1 MLLEQDEVRRRAGE
15 IKLISID
22 LDGTL
27 LNEARELTPR
37 SATAIRGLLDRGYLV
52 VPTTGRALSRSIQ
65 IYPALEGSQY
75 AISTNGA
82 LLTDLSKGEH
92 LYRNA
97 IPLAEAL
104 RLIPAL
110 LDNAGSMI
118 YLNTLNNCRTAYQAQ
133 RDFPAPGQRKP
144 FGVEPDTADSLCA
157 WLEASGEE
165 VLEIGLHFERE
176 DGYAH
181 YEPLAATQFPGLDC
195 FRVGPNN
202 IEFVAVGTSKASALK
217 RLCEHLDLSPAQ
229 VCALGDNGNDVD
241 TLRLAGLG
249 VAMANAIQPV
259 REAANYVTTLSNDEE
274 GAAQFLEDFFLS

>member
-27 LNEARELTPR
+27 LNEAREVTSR
-37 SATAIRGLLDRGYLV
+37 SAKAIRGLLERGYLV
-52 VPTTGRALSRSIQ
+52 VPTTGRSLALSVHR
-65 IYPALEGSQY
+65 YPELKGSQY

-92 LYRNA
+92 LYRNT

-110 LDNAGSMI
+110 LDDAGSMI
-118 YLNTLNNCRTAYQAQ
+118 YLNTLTTLRTAYRSQA
-133 RDFPAPGQRKP
+133 DIPIFTERKP

-157 WLEASGEE
+157 WLETSGEE
-165 VLEIGLHFERE
+165 ILEIGFHFKRE
-176 DGYAH
+176 DGYSH
-181 YEPLAATQFPGLDC
+181 YESLAATRHPEVNC

-202 IEFVAVGTSKASALK
+202 LEFVAAGASKASALK
-217 RLCEHLDLSPAQ
+217 ELCQRLGLSPAQ
-229 VCALGDNGNDVD
+229 ICALGDNGNDAD
-241 TLRLAGLG
+241 TLRFAGLG

-259 REAANYVTTLSNDEE
+259 RDAANYVTTLSNDEE